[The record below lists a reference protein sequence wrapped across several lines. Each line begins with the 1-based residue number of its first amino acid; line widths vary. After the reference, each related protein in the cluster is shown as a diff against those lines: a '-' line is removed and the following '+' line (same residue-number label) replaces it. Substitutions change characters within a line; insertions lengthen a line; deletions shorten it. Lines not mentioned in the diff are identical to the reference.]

1 MSRRRVDAPSVIRKG
16 ARRAGES
23 RSRAQQPGSI
33 IIAKTL
39 GWSGVS
45 PLRGRH
51 EVSPRVGS
59 APLARW
65 LALVTACLGMMAA
78 FLVITASVAI
88 LAPMARALHTSGTEE
103 VWVASIYSL
112 AVSCLVLTAATVGDV
127 IGRRRVFATGVFVLG
142 LGSLLVALAADT
154 GVVLLGQAV
163 MGIGGAM
170 VLPNSL
176 AIVANLFAD
185 PRERTAAVSAWAA
198 VSGLGLAAGPVVGG
212 VLLLWFSWR
221 SVFFLTIALA
231 AFVLVLVPFFIPD
244 SRSPGRRLDP
254 LGLVL
259 GVLAIGALSYGV
271 IQGGNDGYATTAIL
285 ATFCVAAVSAAAF
298 VAAERNSAAPMLH
311 LPLFANPSFSAANAA
326 AFVAQF
332 SFVGIAFVELLYF
345 EQVKRYSV
353 LELGIRLLALTGTY
367 VITSAVASHVV
378 RWLGFKVVITGGL
391 VLLGAGGFLLL
402 AQGPSTSPTAIS
414 LVLALCAV
422 GVGFVLPPATAVA
435 VISVEDHQGG
445 MASGAVNMSRQVGSA
460 LGAAILGT
468 VLTSGLGANLPGAL
482 TARGVPAPT
491 ARKIAAAATGGGSR
505 GSVPVS
511 LRGTVDSAVGSAFA
525 TAMQHAVLIPGMLAL
540 VMAIITAA
548 FLRARPVNPADPAAS
563 LAELV
568 AEAGTDPAP

>member
-1 MSRRRVDAPSVIRKG
+1 MADQKCCPWSKPRSPRRAGTGAVSSRGVDAP
-16 ARRAGES
+16 
-23 RSRAQQPGSI
+23 AQ
-33 IIAKTL
+33 
-39 GWSGVS
+39 
-45 PLRGRH
+45 
-51 EVSPRVGS
+51 
-59 APLARW
+59 W

-88 LAPMARALHTSGTEE
+88 LAPMARALHTSSTDE
-103 VWVASIYSL
+103 VWVASIYSM
-112 AVSCLVLTAATVGDV
+112 AVSCLVLTAASVGDV
-127 IGRRRVFATGVFVLG
+127 IGRRQIFAAGVFVLG

-154 GVVLLGQAV
+154 GVVILGQAV

-176 AIVANLFAD
+176 AIVANLFVD

-221 SVFFLTIALA
+221 SVFILTIAVA

-254 LGLVL
+254 PGLVL

-271 IQGGNDGYATTAIL
+271 IRGGNDGYATTAIV
-285 ATFCVAAVSAAAF
+285 ACFCVAAVAAAAF
-298 VAAERNSAAPMLH
+298 VVVERNSAAPMLH

-345 EQVKRYSV
+345 EQVKQYSV
-353 LELGIRLLALTGTY
+353 LALGIRLLALTGTY
-367 VITSAVASHVV
+367 VITSAVASRVV
-378 RWLGFKVVITGGL
+378 SWLGFKIVITGGL
-391 VLLGAGGFLLL
+391 VLLSAGGFLLL

-422 GVGFVLPPATAVA
+422 GVGLVLPPATAVA
-435 VISVEDHQGG
+435 VVSVEDHQGG

-468 VLTSGLGANLPGAL
+468 VLTSGLAANLPGAL
-482 TARGVPAPT
+482 TSRGVPGPT
-491 ARKIAAAATGGGSR
+491 AGKIAAVATAGGSR
-505 GSVPVS
+505 GSVPAS
-511 LRGTVDSAVGSAFA
+511 LEETLDSAVGSAFD
-525 TAMQHAVLIPGMLAL
+525 TAMHHAVLIPGVLAL
-540 VMAIITAA
+540 VMAIVTAA

-563 LAELV
+563 PAELV
-568 AEAGTDPAP
+568 AEADPDLAP

>member
-1 MSRRRVDAPSVIRKG
+1 VSRRRVDA
-16 ARRAGES
+16 
-23 RSRAQQPGSI
+23 Q
-33 IIAKTL
+33 
-39 GWSGVS
+39 
-45 PLRGRH
+45 
-51 EVSPRVGS
+51 VSPRVGS

-65 LALVTACLGMMAA
+65 PALVTACLGMMAA

-88 LAPMARALHTSGTEE
+88 LAPMARELHTSSTDE
-103 VWVASIYSL
+103 VWVASIYSI

-127 IGRRRVFATGVFVLG
+127 IGRRQVFAAGVFVLG

-154 GVVLLGQAV
+154 GVVILGQAV

-170 VLPNSL
+170 ALPNSL
-176 AIVANLFAD
+176 AIVANLFVD

-221 SVFFLTIALA
+221 SVFILTIAVT

-254 LGLVL
+254 PGLVL

-271 IQGGNDGYATTAIL
+271 IRGGNDGYATTAIV
-285 ATFCVAAVSAAAF
+285 ASFCVAALSAAAF
-298 VAAERNSAAPMLH
+298 VVVERNSAAPMLH

-353 LELGIRLLALTGTY
+353 LALGIRLLALTGTY

-378 RWLGFKVVITGGL
+378 RWVGFKVVITGGL
-391 VLLGAGGFLLL
+391 LLLGAGGFVLLG
-402 AQGPSTSPTAIS
+402 QGPSTSPTAIS

-468 VLTSGLGANLPGAL
+468 VLTSGLAADLPGAL
-482 TARGVPAPT
+482 TSRGVPAPT
-491 ARKIAAAATGGGSR
+491 AGKIAAAATAGGSR
-505 GSVPVS
+505 GSVPA
-511 LRGTVDSAVGSAFA
+511 LGETVDSAVGSAFA
-525 TAMQHAVLIPGMLAL
+525 TAMHHAVLIPGVLAL

-548 FLRARPVNPADPAAS
+548 FLRASPVNPADPAAS
-563 LAELV
+563 PAELV
-568 AEAGTDPAP
+568 AEAGTDLAP